1 MLILNFTTPPKDIK
15 ADEKLK
21 TISNNNF
28 KTRTI
33 MQNTAS
39 FFVIAM

>member
-15 ADEKLK
+15 VDEKLK
-21 TISNNNF
+21 TSNNNF
-28 KTRTI
+28 KTRTV